1 MYKSVLIPVALDHEQ
16 DLSAKIGLAKT
27 LMPEG
32 GAITAL
38 TVLEQL
44 PSYVAEYVGEKSE
57 GHLSQIV
64 LEKLKDAVKA
74 HPDVE
79 CEVITGKAGVAISE
93 YAARHEIDL
102 IVIGSHRPGLQDYFL
117 GSTTARVVRRA
128 PCAVLVQRENARYAT

>member
-16 DLSAKIGLAKT
+16 DLSAKIELAET

-128 PCAVLVQRENARYAT
+128 PCAVLVQRENSRYAT